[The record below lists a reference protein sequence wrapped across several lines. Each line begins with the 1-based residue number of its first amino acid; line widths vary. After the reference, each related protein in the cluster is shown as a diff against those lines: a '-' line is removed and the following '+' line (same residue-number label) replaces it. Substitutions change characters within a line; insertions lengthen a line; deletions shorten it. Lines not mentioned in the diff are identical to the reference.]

1 MEIAEIASF
10 LSRHEP
16 FAALPAPLRDTLSRA
31 IEIRYFPRDSDII
44 EAGAPNAHLGI
55 VRSGAVELRLGGT
68 ELSARLGEGQCFGYP
83 SLLRD
88 GITRNAVVALED
100 TLLYRLPAE
109 NFHALNRESEA
120 FRSFFIADENSRLR
134 RAVKRLETIRNGG
147 DSGAVQTQV
156 GQLLHRRDVVSAHP
170 ETPIRDAARLMTET
184 DVSTLPLIADGRLV
198 GIVTDKDLRRRVLGA
213 GRSPDAPVETIM
225 TADPVTV
232 GADDDMLS
240 AMLTMSERNIHHL
253 PVTGA
258 DDALIGVLGASDLL
272 NRFGTSAVHVVSRV
286 RGAGDADAVA
296 EAAARLPQA
305 LIHLV
310 DSGVDAEH
318 ISRFV
323 SSIGEAAHQRL
334 LTLAQDALGPAPSPF
349 ALAIFGSLARQE
361 QALGSDQD
369 NGFVFGEGHD
379 PTAHDAYFSELAARL
394 SDGLNAAGYIYCPG
408 DIMATNPRYRKG
420 TADWMADYDG
430 WITTPDP
437 DAILNATI
445 FFDLRGIAGD
455 TGLVDALRADIY
467 ARARDNGIFLSF
479 IARAAAKNRVPL
491 GFFRT
496 FLLDHDEREGDVLDL
511 KHQAIAP
518 IVDIARVYALAGGI
532 AEANSKARLAAAVS
546 EGVVGEQAAADLTD
560 CFDFVRGIRFR
571 HQADQIRNGEQPTNK
586 LAPAGL
592 SRFEREHLKDAFKV
606 IREQLD
612 AVGRAFAGGIT

>member
-10 LSRHEP
+10 LSRHDP
-16 FAALPAPLRDTLSRA
+16 FAALSDQLRDALSRA
-31 IEIRYFPRDSDII
+31 IEIRYFPRGAAII
-44 EAGAPNAHLGI
+44 EAGATNTHLGI

-68 ELSARLGEGQCFGYP
+68 ELNARLGEGQCFGYP

-88 GITRNAVVALED
+88 GIARNEVVALED

-109 NFHALNRESEA
+109 NFHALNRQSEA
-120 FRSFFIADENSRLR
+120 FRSFFVADENARLR
-134 RAVKRLETIRNGG
+134 QAVKRLEAMRETDG
-147 DSGAVQTQV
+147 SGPVHTQI
-156 GQLLHRRDVVSAHP
+156 GQLLRRRDVISADP
-170 ETPIRDAARLMTET
+170 ETPIRDAARLMTEA

-213 GRSPDAPVETIM
+213 GRSPDAPVATIM

-253 PVTGA
+253 PVTDA
-258 DDALIGVLGASDLL
+258 DERLIGVLGASDLL
-272 NRFGTSAVHVVSRV
+272 NRFGTSAVHVVSRI
-286 RGAGDADAVA
+286 RGAADAHAVA
-296 EAAARLPQA
+296 EATARLPQA

-310 DSGVDAEH
+310 ESGVDAEH
-318 ISRFV
+318 VSRFV
-323 SSIGEAAHQRL
+323 SSIGEAAHQQL
-334 LTLAQDALGPAPSPF
+334 LTLAMDALGPAPAPF

-369 NGFVFGEGHD
+369 NGFVFGDGYE
-379 PTAHDAYFSELAARL
+379 PAAHDGYFSELAARL
-394 SDGLNAAGYIYCPG
+394 SDALSAAGYIYCPG

-420 TADWMADYDG
+420 ADDWMADYEN
-430 WITTPDP
+430 WITKPDP
-437 DAILNATI
+437 DAILNSTI
-445 FFDLRGIAGD
+445 FFDLRGIAGNAD
-455 TGLVDALRADIY
+455 LVDALRGDIY
-467 ARARDNGIFLSF
+467 AKARDNRIFLSF

-511 KHQAIAP
+511 KRQAIAP

-546 EGVVGEQAAADLTD
+546 EDVIGEAAAADLAD
-560 CFDFVRGIRFR
+560 CFDFVRGVRFR
-571 HQADQIRNGEQPTNK
+571 HQAAQIRNGDHPTNK
-586 LAPAGL
+586 LSPAGL

-612 AVGRAFAGGIT
+612 AVSRTFAGGIT

>member
-10 LSRHEP
+10 LARHEP
-16 FAALPAPLRDTLSRA
+16 FASLPDPLREALSRA
-31 IEIRYFPRDSDII
+31 IEIRYFPRGSSVI
-44 EAGAPNAHLGI
+44 EAGETNAHLGI
-55 VRSGAVELRLGGT
+55 IRSGAVELRLGGT

-88 GITRNAVVALED
+88 GIARNAVVARED
-100 TLLYRLPAE
+100 TLLYRLPAK
-109 NFHALNRESEA
+109 NFRALNEKSEA
-120 FRSFFIADENSRLR
+120 FRAFFIADENARLR
-134 RAVKRLETIRNGG
+134 KAVSRLETMREGAG
-147 DSGAVQTQV
+147 SGPAQV
-156 GQLLHRRDVVSAHP
+156 EVGALLRRRDVISAHP
-170 ETPIRDAARLMTET
+170 ETPIRDAARLMTDA

-213 GRSPDAPVETIM
+213 GRSADAPVETIM
-225 TADPVTV
+225 TADPITV
-232 GADDDMLS
+232 GADTDMLS

-253 PVTGA
+253 PVTDP

-286 RGAGDADAVA
+286 RAAADAEAVA
-296 EAAARLPQA
+296 EATDRLPQA

-318 ISRFV
+318 VSRFV

-334 LTLAQDALGPAPSPF
+334 LTLAEDALGTPPAPF

-369 NGFVFGEGHD
+369 NGFVFGDGYD
-379 PTAHDAYFSELAARL
+379 PDAHDDYFSELAARL
-394 SDGLNAAGYIYCPG
+394 SDGLNAAGYVYCPG
-408 DIMATNPRYRKG
+408 DIMATNTRYRKG
-420 TADWMADYDG
+420 AADWMADYDR
-430 WITTPDP
+430 WISTPDP

-445 FFDLRGIAGD
+445 FFDLRGIAGETD
-455 TGLVDALRADIY
+455 LVDALRDDIY
-467 ARARDNGIFLSF
+467 AKARDNGIFLSF
-479 IARAAAKNRVPL
+479 VARAAAKNRVPL

-511 KHQAIAP
+511 KLQAIAP

-532 AEANSKARLAAAVS
+532 AAANTKARLAACAS
-546 EGVVGEQAAADLTD
+546 EGVIGEEAAADLAD
-560 CFDFVRGIRFR
+560 CFDFVRGVRFR
-571 HQADQIRNGEQPTNK
+571 HQADQIRAGDPPTNK
-586 LAPAGL
+586 LAPASL

-612 AVGRAFAGGIT
+612 AVGRAYAGGIT

>member
-16 FAALPAPLRDTLSRA
+16 FTALSDPLRDALSQA
-31 IEIRYFPRDSDII
+31 IEIRYFPRGSDII

-68 ELSARLGEGQCFGYP
+68 ELSARLGEGHCFGYP

-88 GITRNAVVALED
+88 GVARNAVVALED

-109 NFHALNRESEA
+109 NFHALNGESEA

-134 RAVKRLETIRNGG
+134 RAVERIETRRDGG
-147 DSGAVQTQV
+147 DSGPVQVQV
-156 GQLLHRRDVVSAHP
+156 GDLLRRRDVVSAHP
-170 ETPIRDAARLMTET
+170 ETPVRDAARLMTEA
-184 DVSTLPLIADGRLV
+184 DVSTLPLIADDRLV

-213 GRSPDAPVETIM
+213 GRSPDTPVETIM
-225 TADPVTV
+225 TADPITV
-232 GADDDMLS
+232 SADDDMLS

-258 DDALIGVLGASDLL
+258 NDALIGVLGASDLL

-286 RGAGDADAVA
+286 RGAADAEAVA

-318 ISRFV
+318 VSRFV

-334 LTLAQDALGPAPSPF
+334 LTLAQDALGPAPLPF

-369 NGFVFGEGHD
+369 NGFIFGEGYD
-379 PTAHDAYFSELAARL
+379 PAAHDAYFSELAARL

-408 DIMATNPRYRKG
+408 DIMATNSRYRKG
-420 TADWMADYDG
+420 ATDWMADYEN
-430 WITTPDP
+430 WITAPDP

-455 TGLVDALRADIY
+455 TGLVDALRDDIY
-467 ARARDNGIFLSF
+467 AKARDNGIFLSF

-496 FLLDHDEREGDVLDL
+496 FVLDHDEREGDVLDL

-532 AEANSKARLAAAVS
+532 AEANSKARLAAAAS
-546 EGVVGEQAAADLTD
+546 EGVIGEGAAADLAD
-560 CFDFVRGIRFR
+560 CFDFVRGVRFR
-571 HQADQIRNGEQPTNK
+571 HQAAQIRNGDPPTNK

-612 AVGRAFAGGIT
+612 AVSRTFAGGIT